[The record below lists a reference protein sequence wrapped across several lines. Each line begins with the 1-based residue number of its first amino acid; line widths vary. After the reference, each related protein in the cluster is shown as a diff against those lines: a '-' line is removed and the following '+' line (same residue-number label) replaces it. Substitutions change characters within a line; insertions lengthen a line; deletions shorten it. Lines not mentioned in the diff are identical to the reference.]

1 MQAHYLSG
9 IIFIKEF
16 TMLSND
22 GLLFSAMDFCQKAVD
37 YPGPWHE
44 RSDMLYE
51 FKKVYTSFW
60 RSYIHDEQ
68 VPLYNTISKN
78 FGQACSSLKAFG
90 TYKESDNITLMNVL
104 AWELTVQE
112 ERLKSLKDWYEECGE
127 AGKTL
132 AHNEL
137 FFVHPFTKWFCDLL
151 RKDAATDIEKE
162 LCDVIDRINDGMN
175 ALLKDA
181 DPLREIAALEK
192 EIRKVREEMLS
203 AG

>member
-1 MQAHYLSG
+1 
-9 IIFIKEF
+9 
-16 TMLSND
+16 MLSND

-37 YPGPWHE
+37 NPGPWHD

-60 RSYIHDEQ
+60 RSYIRDEQ

-78 FGQACSSLKAFG
+78 FGQACSSLKVLS

-112 ERLKSLKDWYEECGE
+112 ERLKSLKDWYGECGE
-127 AGKTL
+127 AGKII

-151 RKDAATDIEKE
+151 RKDAATDTEKE

-175 ALLKDA
+175 ALLEDK
-181 DPLREIAALEK
+181 DPLREIAALKK
-192 EIRKVREEMLS
+192 EIRQMREEKLS